1 MLRCFHSCCSPGN
14 FGRTIFFEVLSVKI
28 PSLDQR
34 RIGLLAGAMAFSM
47 AACSGE
53 STDGQPSGAMAGT
66 GATTGAGGAGGT
78 GGTGGACDPAAAMA
92 KGCGTIACHGGV
104 APPLLEL
111 IAPGVETRLINV
123 PATYEAAEGLCP
135 PTAELLI
142 DTADPM
148 ASLLVKKLDGT
159 QMCGDPMPQ
168 LAIIGFT
175 DADKACIRSWALE
188 LAMNGSGAGGTT
200 GAGGM
205 PGAGGSGGV
214 GGSGGSGGS
223 GGTGGSGGGN

>member
-1 MLRCFHSCCSPGN
+1 
-14 FGRTIFFEVLSVKI
+14 
-28 PSLDQR
+28 
-34 RIGLLAGAMAFSM
+34 
-47 AACSGE
+47 
-53 STDGQPSGAMAGT
+53 
-66 GATTGAGGAGGT
+66 
-78 GGTGGACDPAAAMA
+78 MA

-111 IAPGVETRLINV
+111 IAPGVEARLINV

-159 QMCGDPMPQ
+159 QTCGDPMPQ
-168 LAIIGFT
+168 LMIMGFT

-223 GGTGGSGGGN
+223 GGTGGSGGGTGGSSGGTSGSGGGTSGNGGTGGTSGSGLSSGAGGSTGGSGGGN